1 MTEQRTKLARWLGWR
16 KVGYT
21 AGAGSLTLTGQELPD
36 PRNSADDCEALIR
49 KLEDHGIE
57 VTLSFDHG
65 HESVSS
71 VDTEEWPAPVYIGD
85 DWKHGVCDLAE
96 KVIDAAENGRA
107 INWWATDEK
116 GQ

>member
-1 MTEQRTKLARWLGWR
+1 MTDQRIKLAEFVGWQKIYGTSLDPCTHWR
-16 KVGYT
+16 APDGTDWENET
-21 AGAGSLTLTGQELPD
+21 ALPD
-36 PRNSADDCEALIR
+36 PRNDANDSEALIR

-96 KVIDAAENGRA
+96 KVIDAADRGRS
-107 INWWATDEK
+107 DD
-116 GQ
+116 